1 VGAGTLDCTLLDD
14 YTGSGPMW
22 EFSFNSATQTV
33 EVMGFDVQSYST
45 SAQLYSPVWF
55 NGLCNGS
62 TCATVRASNMIFS
75 GFSEDNNSS
84 NATSMIVTNDVFGV
98 LDHNTGIPYAA
109 SGSGDSEFVNCSD

>member
-1 VGAGTLDCTLLDD
+1 
-14 YTGSGPMW
+14 
-22 EFSFNSATQTV
+22 
-33 EVMGFDVQSYST
+33 
-45 SAQLYSPVWF
+45 
-55 NGLCNGS
+55 
-62 TCATVRASNMIFS
+62 MIFS